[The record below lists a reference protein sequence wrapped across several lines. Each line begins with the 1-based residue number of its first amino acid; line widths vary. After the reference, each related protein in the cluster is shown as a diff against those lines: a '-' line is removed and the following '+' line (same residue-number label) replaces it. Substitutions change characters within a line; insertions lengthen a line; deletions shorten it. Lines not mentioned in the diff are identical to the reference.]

1 MSMNDLFS
9 VAGKVALVTG
19 GTSGIGH
26 MIAEGLVANGAITYV
41 TGRNAQTCAEV
52 AAELSAKGG
61 TCHALP
67 GDISTTAGIKAL
79 IGALSA
85 REARLNILVNNAG
98 AMSEAPI
105 DNFSE
110 EDWDNVV
117 DLNLKSAFF
126 LTQAA
131 LPLLRAA
138 AAQGPHASVIN
149 TGSVGGRR
157 VGPKE
162 NYAYAAAKAG
172 LHHMTG
178 SLAKRL
184 GPENITVN
192 AIAPGIFPSRMTVLS
207 DEMHKMVVGMIPV
220 RRVGEPADAAGSVIY
235 LASRAAGFTNGV
247 VLPVDGG
254 SSL

>member
-1 MSMNDLFS
+1 MTMKNLFS
-9 VAGKVALVTG
+9 VSGKVALVTG
-19 GTSGIGH
+19 GTSGIGL
-26 MIAEGLVANGAITYV
+26 MIAQGLVENGAITYIA
-41 TGRNAQTCAEV
+41 GRNGSACQEV
-52 AAELSAKGG
+52 AASLSANG
-61 TCHALP
+61 TCHGLQ
-67 GDISTTAGIKAL
+67 GDISTNEGIQAL
-79 IGALSA
+79 LHTLGE
-85 REARLNILVNNAG
+85 RETHLDILVNNAG

-105 DNFSE
+105 DSFSE
-110 EDWDNVV
+110 TDWDSVV

-126 LTQAA
+126 MVQAA
-131 LPLLRAA
+131 LPLLRKAA
-138 AAQGPHASVIN
+138 AKGPHASVIN
-149 TGSVGGRR
+149 TGSIGGRR

-207 DEMHKMVVGMIPV
+207 EEMLKMVIGMIPV
-220 RRVGEPADAAGSVIY
+220 RRVGEPEDVAGSVIY
-235 LASRAAGFTNGV
+235 LASRAGGFTNGA
-247 VLPVDGG
+247 VLPMDGG